1 MDTQTIIKAKYGISK
16 RDLHTVPTWAKNE
29 RLERTVPL
37 TEMWQMGDAVVK
49 KWALQAIE
57 LEKWVLMMSILLSAV
72 CCISI
77 FISVYLFNLEL
88 VGVFLGFGL
97 YYVIL
102 DMLFWRKYATMFKKL
117 K

>member
-49 KWALQAIE
+49 KWDKYSLSSLKAIFNGLFRQYIFQANRVKNGSFPLCRTQGTE
-57 LEKWVLMMSILLSAV
+57 HAS
-72 CCISI
+72 
-77 FISVYLFNLEL
+77 
-88 VGVFLGFGL
+88 
-97 YYVIL
+97 
-102 DMLFWRKYATMFKKL
+102 D
-117 K
+117 